1 MLNKRAMNHIF
12 IKIKPR
18 LLPKTTEFKEK
29 KKAANN
35 KIGLSIKEGGVQ
47 RMAITVNNVT
57 LLDKPIKAE
66 IRAISEKE
74 DGTKYLI
81 MYAEF
86 PKEELFSSH
95 VTKSL
100 YLALA
105 LDVEAESMLD
115 ELMRNQREAETP
127 CLMGIAQGPRRAK
140 KAQPQQT
147 SMGDENK
154 ENT

>member
-1 MLNKRAMNHIF
+1 
-12 IKIKPR
+12 
-18 LLPKTTEFKEK
+18 
-29 KKAANN
+29 
-35 KIGLSIKEGGVQ
+35 
-47 RMAITVNNVT
+47 MAITVNKVT

-66 IRAISEKE
+66 MRAISEKE

-95 VTKSL
+95 VMKSL

-127 CLMGIAQGPRRAK
+127 CLMGIGQGPRRAK